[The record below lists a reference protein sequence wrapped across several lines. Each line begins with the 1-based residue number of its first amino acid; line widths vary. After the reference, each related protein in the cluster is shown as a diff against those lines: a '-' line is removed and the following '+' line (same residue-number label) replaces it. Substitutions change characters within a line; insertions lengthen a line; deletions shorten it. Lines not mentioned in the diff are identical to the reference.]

1 MSHILHK
8 ALVTYV
14 LAAMQTFFPTRSRTA
29 EYRAVAEAIVTG
41 APDPTGIDEVQL
53 ASIGSFESGYATHAW
68 SKDGLGCYGVWQIC
82 PFPRLPIPRTLT
94 GQAREALRRWN
105 IGRCFYTGEANRRDG
120 RCPLADER
128 YFRALDYVT
137 AHPFVAP
144 AEDETELAER

>member
-1 MSHILHK
+1 MTTLHA
-8 ALVTYV
+8 ALVAYV
-14 LAAMQTFFPTRSRTA
+14 LKAMCFWCPPAHHQMH
-29 EYRAVAEAIVTG
+29 EYTEVAKAIVEAT
-41 APDPTGIDEVQL
+41 PNPEDEIQL

-128 YFRALDYVT
+128 YFRALDYSRK
-137 AHPFVAP
+137 HPFVPP
-144 AEDETELAER
+144 ANDVVALAM